1 MSKRIYL
8 CGKCTGLSFEE
19 MNGWRKKFT
28 YLIESNS
35 IDFIAPKI
43 FNPCNAFGQ
52 EWYEKELS
60 FSEKLKI
67 KDFDLTAI
75 RSSNLVVV
83 NCKNIES
90 SVGSVYEIAV
100 AKELKIPIIG
110 FNISEKL
117 HDWIKTSL
125 DWECED
131 LIDAVDYIQ
140 RNYNYLWGNMT
151 NKANVTGIVFYRDY
165 YDNGKLLWVANK
177 PYKVVSVDLVQKYYS
192 CESETGEII
201 GMDIINNNRYALI
214 YNK

>member
-28 YLIESNS
+28 NLIESNS
-35 IDFIAPKI
+35 MDFITPKI
-43 FNPCNAFGQ
+43 FNPCDVFGA

-67 KDFDLTAI
+67 KNFDLTAI
-75 RSSNLVVV
+75 RSSNLVIA

-90 SVGSVYEIAV
+90 SVGSIYEIAV

-110 FNISEKL
+110 FNVSEKL

-131 LIDAVDYIQ
+131 LIDTVDYIQ
-140 RNYNYLWGNMT
+140 KNYNYL
-151 NKANVTGIVFYRDY
+151 
-165 YDNGKLLWVANK
+165 
-177 PYKVVSVDLVQKYYS
+177 
-192 CESETGEII
+192 
-201 GMDIINNNRYALI
+201 
-214 YNK
+214 

>member
-90 SVGSVYEIAV
+90 SVGSIYEIAI

-110 FNISEKL
+110 FNVPENL

-125 DWECED
+125 DWECDD
-131 LIDAVDYIQ
+131 LLDAIDYIQ
-140 RNYNYLWGNMT
+140 RNYNYL
-151 NKANVTGIVFYRDY
+151 
-165 YDNGKLLWVANK
+165 
-177 PYKVVSVDLVQKYYS
+177 
-192 CESETGEII
+192 
-201 GMDIINNNRYALI
+201 
-214 YNK
+214 

>member
-1 MSKRIYL
+1 MINLMSKRIYL

-28 YLIESNS
+28 DLIESNS
-35 IDFIAPKI
+35 MDFIAPKI
-43 FNPCNAFGQ
+43 FNPCDAFGK

-67 KDFDLTAI
+67 KDFDLTAV

-90 SVGSVYEIAV
+90 SVGSIYEIAV

-125 DWECED
+125 GWECED
-131 LIDAVDYIQ
+131 LIDTIDYIQ
-140 RNYNYLWGNMT
+140 RNYNYL
-151 NKANVTGIVFYRDY
+151 
-165 YDNGKLLWVANK
+165 
-177 PYKVVSVDLVQKYYS
+177 
-192 CESETGEII
+192 
-201 GMDIINNNRYALI
+201 
-214 YNK
+214 